1 MGPLISADSHVVP
14 HPDFWSEYLPSS
26 LRDRAPRLE
35 RTDKGD
41 FVVFEGNLSPVMA
54 LNSQSGRDKDDFT
67 FSHPRWEDQRAG
79 GWDPAARVADQEI
92 DGVSAEV
99 IYGGGPLRSTDQELY
114 FASHA
119 AYNDWLADYCSHAP
133 DRLVGVA
140 YIPFDSVESAVKE
153 VRRVAARGLRSTLIQ
168 ARAPQGSWNDPQW
181 APLWEALVETGMPAG
196 LHVGFSFGRNMRFQD
211 PAGFMTDLVM
221 TKMEMAEPIA
231 ELLFGGVLERYP
243 DLKIIS
249 VEAYAGWLAFMAE
262 YVDHAWE
269 THRGWLDL
277 PLTMKPSDYIRRQ
290 VYATFIEDPVGVRE
304 RHTIGIDNLMWSS
317 DYPHGESTWP
327 KSRDWVEKSLA
338 DLPEAEVRKIVC
350 DNVKNL
356 YHL

>member
-1 MGPLISADSHVVP
+1 M
-14 HPDFWSEYLPSS
+14 
-26 LRDRAPRLE
+26 
-35 RTDKGD
+35 
-41 FVVFEGNLSPVMA
+41 
-54 LNSQSGRDKDDFT
+54 
-67 FSHPRWEDQRAG
+67 
-79 GWDPAARVADQEI
+79 
-92 DGVSAEV
+92 
-99 IYGGGPLRSTDQELY
+99 
-114 FASHA
+114 
-119 AYNDWLADYCSHAP
+119 
-133 DRLVGVA
+133 GVA

-153 VRRVAARGLRSTLIQ
+153 VRRAAARGLRSTLIQ

-181 APLWEALVETGMPAG
+181 APLWEALVGTGMPAG
-196 LHVGFSFGRNMRFQD
+196 LHVGFSFGRKMRFQD

-269 THRGWLDL
+269 THQGWLDL
-277 PLTMKPSDYIRRQ
+277 PLKMKPSDYIRRQ

-338 DLPEAEVRKIVC
+338 GLPEIEVRKIVC